1 MLNFSSAVTLFV
13 LFFVSANAFAIDQ
26 VFPGN
31 AKDVEIINSSINDDD
46 TICKLVVQCRLKVTT
61 EDGYIL
67 SVQRIRLR
75 QRTNHRHRCYCNTGS
90 SWLVTDAAPW
100 LWNLNLNLNSQEESL
115 GVGFILSDNG
125 LAR

>member
-46 TICKLVVQCRLKVTT
+46 TICKLVVQCRLKRAADSAKTANKPPPPVLLQH
-61 EDGYIL
+61 GIF
-67 SVQRIRLR
+67 V
-75 QRTNHRHRCYCNTGS
+75 
-90 SWLVTDAAPW
+90 DAAPW